1 MEEFQVWEGCSVGSC
16 GVGESQIVLG
26 GELVQVGIFIKQ
38 GVGIW
43 SK

>member
-1 MEEFQVWEGCSVGSC
+1 MGS
-16 GVGESQIVLG
+16 GERERERERERESQIALG